1 MPTEI
6 DALSISIEAK
16 AQKANS
22 SIDALVSRL
31 DVLSKSLGKINGTNL
46 NNFSSGMKTLSDGM
60 NNFKNLK
67 MPDFTRTAKGI
78 KKFEEIDSSKLS
90 NVANVLSPLT
100 DGIKTL
106 GNTSFDNKGIQN
118 LINSLTRL
126 SNANIINL
134 SGVDFE
140 KLGFSINKLALS
152 LKDAPKIQ
160 QSVISMTNAIANL
173 SKSGQ
178 NMPIVTSQLGGLGDS
193 LKKFM
198 TNLSSA
204 PMISENTIAFSQAI
218 ASLSNA
224 GSKAGLTASN
234 LSALGVELNNLMT
247 TLSKAPNVSENVIRM
262 TNALANLSAQG
273 SKVGSASNSIS
284 KGLNRAS
291 NSATRA
297 RASFGGLA
305 SVIGKFYATYFL
317 LIRAFKG
324 LGKAINSTADYV
336 EAFNYFTVSMGKI
349 ASKWDDKWSEYADEN
364 ARNYSNTFFTTLDS
378 TFSKLSGISYD
389 PQTGLL
395 SETGL
400 KNLGLNLQEVTQYAA
415 QLSSMMDAVGQS
427 GEVTLATTNAFVK
440 LAGDISSLYNIDY
453 QDAADKIRSVLQGQS
468 RAGYGF
474 GWDTTAAALQE
485 TAEKFGITKAVSEM
499 AQWEKQQLR
508 ILTILEQSKVA
519 YGDQSNT
526 INTLAN
532 QIRLFKNNIKEAGML
547 LGQLF
552 VPILTKLMPIING
565 VTIAVKR
572 LLSSIAG
579 LLGIEIKD
587 VGQGFSGIE
596 EDIDGIGDSFDDA
609 TASAKKF
616 KTYTLGIDEL
626 NIQPEQAE
634 SGGSG
639 AGGVGGGIDL
649 TDEILE
655 ATSEYEKVW
664 QEAFD
669 KMENR
674 AQEFADKIEKFF
686 APITEPLKDL
696 FKDISIGDWF
706 SAGQDTSNLV
716 SGIFDLFSNA
726 LEDVDWDEIGNNIG
740 SFLKG
745 ISWTKVFKSAGNF
758 IETAINSA
766 IKLWKGSFSA
776 DPIATTI
783 VSALAVA
790 KFTGLDKVIASK
802 IVSAIPTVLTVAVT
816 AVVGFEWGKELG
828 KKLFP
833 DDSDWYDNF
842 KFLGEGG
849 FFDSVKS
856 AGFANTVTA
865 IIDWV
870 AEINRLFMD
879 KQDVDNAV
887 KILHDGLV
895 DIENE
900 YKDAFA
906 QLSVFIEEF
915 TNDPLQM
922 LSDAWEEKLRKA
934 KDELKVWYTEDVAPW
949 FEKRQWIKLWENVK
963 NAFITKWNEISTWWK
978 TSTLIVWWS
987 RDVSPWFTKE
997 KWLKLFDNIKTA
1009 LSAKWIQVVL
1019 WWNTLGIVKW
1029 YNENVAP
1036 WFTKEKWSFSGIK
1049 DGLTQSFNNAISTI
1063 KTIWNMFAQWIN
1075 NALKINFSGL
1085 DKTFKILDKEFK
1097 INLPSFEVQL
1107 GRLPMYQN
1115 GGFPEDGLFMANRGE
1130 LVGQFSNGKTAVAN
1144 NEQIVTG
1151 IEYGVERA
1159 VERAL
1164 APYLSDIARNTRE
1177 TADKDMSV
1185 NIGDRDIARA
1195 NARGSRSMGY
1205 ALIT

>member
-6 DALSISIEAK
+6 DALSISIEAQ

-22 SIDALVSRL
+22 SIDKLVSRL
-31 DVLSKSLGKINGTNL
+31 DVLSNSLGKLQNGSNNLVALGRGVESLSRGMQGFKGVGEAKFIRLANGINQLANINTQGISNAARSL
-46 NNFSSGMKTLSDGM
+46 QQISSAFDRVGGMSGNAVQVADLA
-60 NNFKNLK
+60 KNLGK
-67 MPDFTRTAKGI
+67 
-78 KKFEEIDSSKLS
+78 
-90 NVANVLSPLT
+90 
-100 DGIKTL
+100 L
-106 GNTSFDNKGIQN
+106 GNK
-118 LINSLTRL
+118 
-126 SNANIINL
+126 
-134 SGVDFE
+134 
-140 KLGFSINKLALS
+140 
-152 LKDAPKIQ
+152 
-160 QSVISMTNAIANL
+160 SVTNAI
-173 SKSGQ
+173 
-178 NMPIVTSQLGGLGDS
+178 
-193 LKKFM
+193 
-198 TNLSSA
+198 TNIPKLA
-204 PMISENTIAFSQAI
+204 
-218 ASLSNA
+218 
-224 GSKAGLTASN
+224 TAM
-234 LSALGVELNNLMT
+234 NNLMT
-247 TLSKAPNVSENVIRM
+247 TLSKAPKVSENVIRM

-284 KGLNRAS
+284 KGLNRSS

-305 SVIGKFYATYFL
+305 SAIGKFYATYFL
-317 LIRAFKG
+317 AIRGLKG
-324 LGKAINSTADYV
+324 LWKSINMTADYV

-499 AQWEKQQLR
+499 VQWEKQQLR

-565 VTIAVKR
+565 VTIAIKR

-649 TDEILE
+649 TDEILQ

-686 APITEPLKDL
+686 APITDPLKKL
-696 FKDISIGDWF
+696 FEDISVGDWF

-716 SGIFDLFSNA
+716 SGIFDLFSNT
-726 LEDVDWDEIGNNIG
+726 LEEVDWEEIGNNIG
-740 SFLKG
+740 EYLDG
-745 ISWTKVFKSAGNF
+745 IEWTKILKSVGNF
-758 IETAINSA
+758 VETLINSA
-766 IKLWKGSFSA
+766 VDLWKGSFSA

-783 VSALAVA
+783 VTALAVA
-790 KFTGLDKVIASK
+790 KFTGLGSVLTSK
-802 IVSAIPTVLTVAVT
+802 ITAGIPTALTIAVT
-816 AVVGFEWGKELG
+816 AVVFFEVGTEIGKQ
-828 KKLFP
+828 LFP
-833 DDSDWYDNF
+833 DDDVFYDNF
-842 KFLGEGG
+842 KWLGDDG
-849 FFDSVKS
+849 FFNTIFADFESTLSGFVLTVQKMQIGMKLLS
-856 AGFANTVTA
+856 AIMGD
-865 IIDWV
+865 DWTNKF
-870 AEINRLFMD
+870 EQIF
-879 KQDVDNAV
+879 VDNFNKFVSKDGFFWDKLLAAWNDSESQYSEMLELTRVRFEEIFSTIKGKWTEVEDWWRETAV
-887 KILHDGLV
+887 
-895 DIENE
+895 
-900 YKDAFA
+900 
-906 QLSVFIEEF
+906 
-915 TNDPLQM
+915 
-922 LSDAWEEKLRKA
+922 A
-934 KDELKVWYTEDVAPW
+934 KWFVEDVKPW
-949 FEKRQWIKLWENVK
+949 F
-963 NAFITKWNEISTWWK
+963 S
-978 TSTLIVWWS
+978 
-987 RDVSPWFTKE
+987 KE
-997 KWLKLFDNIKTA
+997 KWEEMLKSIPSTFK
-1009 LSAKWIQVVL
+1009 SV
-1019 WWNTLGIVKW
+1019 
-1029 YNENVAP
+1029 
-1036 WFTKEKWSFSGIK
+1036 FKEAANGAIGYLNKII
-1049 DGLTQSFNNAISTI
+1049 DGLEDL
-1063 KTIWNMFAQWIN
+1063 IN
-1075 NALKINFSGL
+1075 NAVDGFDDLISGFEDLGIDLDFNVPKVSFPKIP
-1085 DKTFKILDKEFK
+1085 TF
-1097 INLPSFEVQL
+1097 QT
-1107 GRLPMYQN
+1107 
-1115 GGFPEDGLFMANRGE
+1115 GGFPEDGLFMANHGE
-1130 LVGQFSNGKTAVAN
+1130 LVGKFSNGRTAVAN
-1144 NEQIVTG
+1144 NEQIVAG
-1151 IEYGVERA
+1151 IEGGVERA

-1164 APYLSDIARNTRE
+1164 APYLSDIAQNTRE
-1177 TADKDMSV
+1177 TANKDFSV

-1195 NARGSRSMGY
+1195 NARGSKSLGY
-1205 ALIT
+1205 ALIY